1 MADGVLVDSRGIIV
15 SVVYGFTGSPPD
27 GQTFVATSTRGAV
40 VGQIVSAG
48 SLQTTTGATTTITI
62 TSASDPALNGTYA
75 CSAAIVASIQNQM
88 TALLNSS
95 FTTFYGGATT
105 VTWND
110 VSGAAHVFT
119 PAQFRAFAV
128 AMSGYLNSL
137 YTAAGQI
144 ASNMPPATATIP

>member
-1 MADGVLVDSRGIIV
+1 MTDGVFVNSGGTIV
-15 SVVYGFTGSPPD
+15 SVVYGFTGAPPN
-27 GQTFVATSTRGAV
+27 GQTFVATNPRGAV
-40 VGQIVSAG
+40 VGQLVTAG
-48 SLQTTTGATTTITI
+48 ALQATPGATTTITI
-62 TSASDPALNGTYA
+62 TSDSAPALNGTYA

-119 PAQFRAFAV
+119 PSQFRSFAV

-144 ASNMPPATATIP
+144 ASTMPPSTATIP